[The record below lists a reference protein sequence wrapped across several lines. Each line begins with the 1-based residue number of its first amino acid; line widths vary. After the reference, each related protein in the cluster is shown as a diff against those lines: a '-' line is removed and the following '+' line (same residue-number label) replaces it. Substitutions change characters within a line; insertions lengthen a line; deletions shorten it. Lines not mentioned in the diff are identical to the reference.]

1 MLRKKIGTTNP
12 DVYMY
17 LESIYVTP
25 EQSATI
31 KYLVKDLKREQVT
44 NYTYEMDG
52 EQYRKWGN
60 DDTIIYHLLCMK
72 HGYQYA
78 PYVEPEFYEEVN
90 VWRDEQT
97 GEMKSELVKR
107 PNPKY
112 TGEVPKIEHVP
123 IPEGAA
129 TLHDDSRSVHNEAD
143 VQRIQTLQQQLD
155 EQAAKLKTITD
166 LLFKN
171 GAI

>member
-31 KYLVKDLKREQVT
+31 RYLVKDLKREQVT

-52 EQYRKWGN
+52 EQYKKWGN

-78 PYVEPEFYEEVN
+78 PYVEPEFFQEVN
-90 VWRDEQT
+90 VWRDEET
-97 GEMKSELVKR
+97 GEMKTEMVKR

-123 IPEGAA
+123 IPEGVA
-129 TLHDDSRSVHNEAD
+129 TLYDDSRSVHNEAD

-155 EQAAKLKTITD
+155 EQAAKLKTITE

>member
-17 LESIYVTP
+17 LETIYVTP

-78 PYVEPEFYEEVN
+78 PYIEPEFFEEVN
-90 VWRDEQT
+90 VWRDQET

-112 TGEVPKIEHVP
+112 TGEVPKIETVP
-123 IPEGAA
+123 IPEGVA
-129 TLHDDSRSVHNEAD
+129 TLYDDARSVHNPQDIE
-143 VQRIQTLQQQLD
+143 
-155 EQAAKLKTITD
+155 TITNLQSELD
-166 LLFKN
+166 IQKAKIEQINKLLISR
-171 GAI
+171 GIL

>member
-1 MLRKKIGTTNP
+1 
-12 DVYMY
+12 
-17 LESIYVTP
+17 
-25 EQSATI
+25 
-31 KYLVKDLKREQVT
+31 
-44 NYTYEMDG
+44 MDG

>member
-12 DVYMY
+12 DIYMY
-17 LESIYVTP
+17 LESIYITP

-31 KYLVKDLKREQVT
+31 KYLIKDLKREQIT

-78 PYVEPEFYEEVN
+78 PYVEPEFFNEVN
-90 VWRDEQT
+90 VWRDQET

-112 TGEVPKIEHVP
+112 TGEVPKIEQVP
-123 IPEGAA
+123 IPEALIGI
-129 TLHDDSRSVHNEAD
+129 DDSRSVHNPQDIE
-143 VQRIQTLQQQLD
+143 
-155 EQAAKLKTITD
+155 TITHLQSELD
-166 LLFKN
+166 AQKAKIEQINKLLISR
-171 GAI
+171 GIL

>member
-31 KYLVKDLKREQVT
+31 KYLVKDLKREQIT
-44 NYTYEMDG
+44 YYTYEMDG

-123 IPEGAA
+123 IPEGVA
-129 TLHDDSRSVHNEAD
+129 TLYDDARSVHNEAD

>member
-1 MLRKKIGTTNP
+1 MLRIAIGTTNP

-31 KYLVKDLKREQVT
+31 KYIIKDKKRQQIT

-52 EQYRKWGN
+52 TQYRKWGT
-60 DDTIIYHLLCMK
+60 DDTIIYHLLCAK
-72 HGYQYA
+72 HGYQYM
-78 PYVEPEFYEEVN
+78 PYVEPEFFEEVN
-90 VWRDEQT
+90 VWRDEET
-97 GEMKSELVKR
+97 GEMKSEMVKR

-112 TGEVPKIEHVP
+112 TGEAPKIEVVP
-123 IPEGAA
+123 IPEGVA
-129 TLHDDSRSVHNEAD
+129 TLYDDNRSVHNEAD
-143 VQRIQTLQQQLD
+143 IQRIQTLQEQLD
-155 EQAAKLKTITD
+155 EQKKKLEQITT

-171 GAI
+171 GAL

>member
-31 KYLVKDLKREQVT
+31 KYLVKDLKREQIT
-44 NYTYEMDG
+44 YYTYEMDG
-52 EQYRKWGN
+52 EQYKKWGN

-97 GEMKSELVKR
+97 GEMKSERVKK

-123 IPEGAA
+123 IPEGMAA
-129 TLHDDSRSVHNEAD
+129 LYDDTRSVHNEAD